1 MRWAKGFATGNA
13 RRAAGVNVEPE
24 VTVAGA
30 RREGGDMDVP
40 TLGGGWSTSGGLL
53 GGRAGCVGSEVW
65 GEGGGSTNEFGS
77 NDAAS
82 EIGFT
87 LNVGAG
93 IGGNTS
99 VSYEGMTLD
108 GDARERLETRVV
120 FRPETPALPTQILA
134 GDFRGD
140 FFGEEC
146 AATPRLGDVTGCGV
160 GGSSAS
166 IISTCQDRF
175 SSKSFILSV

>member
-1 MRWAKGFATGNA
+1 MRWARGFATGNA
-13 RRAAGVNVEPE
+13 RQTAGAVGADPEATAAG
-24 VTVAGA
+24 TTT
-30 RREGGDMDVP
+30 GGDTDVV
-40 TLGGGWSTSGGLL
+40 TLDGGWSASSGLL
-53 GGRAGCVGSEVW
+53 GGKAGCVGKEVW

-77 NDAAS
+77 KDAVS
-82 EIGFT
+82 EGGFT

-93 IGGNTS
+93 MGGSTS
-99 VSYEGMTLD
+99 VSYDGTTLD

-120 FRPETPALPTQILA
+120 FRPDPPAFPTQILA

-146 AATPRLGDVTGCGV
+146 TATPRFGDMTGCGV

-166 IISTCQDRF
+166 ITSTCQERF
-175 SSKSFILSV
+175 SFKSFIFSA